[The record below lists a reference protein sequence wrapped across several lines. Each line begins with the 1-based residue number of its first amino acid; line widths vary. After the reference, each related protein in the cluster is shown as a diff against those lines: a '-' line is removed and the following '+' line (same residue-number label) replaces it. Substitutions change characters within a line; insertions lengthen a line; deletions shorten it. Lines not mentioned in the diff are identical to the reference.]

1 MTITSLVNQLNL
13 KFPNLRAEITT
24 QWNGSLAIKVI
35 NADKAKTLKEMYQNF
50 NFTF

>member
-13 KFPNLRAEITT
+13 KFPNLRAEIIT